1 MDTPI
6 CAICRDNLD
15 PGNKEN
21 CLELS
26 CKHVF
31 HGNCI
36 AQWFINNQK
45 TCPYCKKDVFQQM
58 TSPPPNPWPRI
69 LMRICD
75 AVLRLFTLYSIVVLM
90 HTLFTDGWPM
100 DLYTLSVKFI
110 LLKAPLD
117 CIEPWQLFGSN
128 QISHIAG
135 LAMSTLLSKIR
146 CDILHNIV
154 RHFMIHYMVIS
165 VIFIMI
171 YNGML
176 NYKSPLD
183 L

>member
-1 MDTPI
+1 MDSPI
-6 CAICRDNLD
+6 CAICRDNLNLE
-15 PGNKEN
+15 NKEN

-45 TCPYCKKDVFQQM
+45 TCPYCKKDVFQQII
-58 TSPPPNPWPRI
+58 PPNPWPGI
-69 LMRICD
+69 LTRICNG
-75 AVLRLFTLYSIVVLM
+75 VLRLFTLYSIVVLI

-100 DLYTLSVKFI
+100 DLKTLFVKFI

-117 CIEPWQLFGSN
+117 SIEPWQLFGSN
-128 QISHIAG
+128 TSSRIASLAISSL
-135 LAMSTLLSKIR
+135 LAKIR
-146 CDILHNIV
+146 CDILHNIA
-154 RHFMIHYMVIS
+154 RHIIMHYMIIS
-165 VIFIMI
+165 VIFIII
-171 YNGML
+171 YNGIL
-176 NYKSPLD
+176 HYNSPLD